1 MRSQRF
7 VAEAVSN
14 CACVV
19 LCVSETSCSSLD
31 LISTGPRPRENV
43 CRFSR
48 TSSTT
53 PKSTPSSSPR
63 YALQAGGAVPRSSW
77 GLGGAPELGDGGS
90 LCEGRLCVPGVGRVR
105 DNLGFLCLAD

>member
-31 LISTGPRPRENV
+31 LISTGEVVAETKIDVVING
-43 CRFSR
+43 
-48 TSSTT
+48 
-53 PKSTPSSSPR
+53 
-63 YALQAGGAVPRSSW
+63 Y
-77 GLGGAPELGDGGS
+77 DGT
-90 LCEGRLCVPGVGRVR
+90 EEHP
-105 DNLGFLCLAD
+105 A